1 MTKRIAD
8 MSEKQK
14 EVCQEGKRRRWLNRT
29 DDQRRKSVLYGAAYR
44 AKQQGVPFSITHQD
58 IDDIWPKDNCCPALG
73 SPLVWAAKNFTPNSP
88 SLDKINPQLGYVVGN
103 IAIVSYLANSIMQNA
118 LPSEVTK
125 VAQWFS
131 QQVEDWNVN

>member
-1 MTKRIAD
+1 VTAWKNM
-8 MSEKQK
+8 
-14 EVCQEGKRRRWLNRT
+14 T
-29 DDQRRKSVLYGAAYR
+29 DDQREVAKAGNRKRWANRTEKQRRHRVLWSAMQR
-44 AKQQGVPFSITHQD
+44 AKKQGVPFDITHQD

-73 SPLVWAAKNFTPNSP
+73 RPLVWATKQFTPNSP
-88 SLDKINPQLGYVVGN
+88 SLDKINPQLGYVIGN

-131 QQVEDWNVN
+131 QQVEDWDVN

>member
-14 EVCQEGKRRRWLNRT
+14 EGCKEGKRRRWLNRT

-44 AKQQGVPFSITHQD
+44 AKKQGVPFSITHQD

-73 SPLVWAAKNFTPNSP
+73 TPLVWAAKNFTPNSP

>member
-14 EVCQEGKRRRWLNRT
+14 EVCKEGKRRRWLNRT

-44 AKQQGVPFSITHQD
+44 AKKQGVPFSITHQD

-88 SLDKINPQLGYVVGN
+88 SLDKINPKLGYVVGN

-131 QQVEDWNVN
+131 QQVEDWNVS

>member
-14 EVCQEGKRRRWLNRT
+14 EGCKEGKRRRWLNRT

-44 AKQQGVPFSITHQD
+44 AKKQGVPFSITHQD

-73 SPLVWAAKNFTPNSP
+73 TPLVWAAKNFTPKSP

>member
-1 MTKRIAD
+1 VTKRIAD

-14 EVCQEGKRRRWLNRT
+14 EGCKEGKRRRWLNRT

-44 AKQQGVPFSITHQD
+44 AKKQGVPFSITHQD

-73 SPLVWAAKNFTPNSP
+73 TPLVWAAKNFTPKSP

>member
-1 MTKRIAD
+1 MTKRVAD
-8 MSEKQK
+8 MTEEQRK
-14 EVCQEGKRRRWLNRT
+14 VCSEGKRRRWLNRT

-44 AKQQGVPFSITHQD
+44 AKRQGVPFNITHQD

-73 SPLVWAAKNFTPNSP
+73 TPLVWAAKNFTPNSP

-131 QQVEDWNVN
+131 QQVEDWNVG